1 MERRKRGKES
11 ARKRKIYTVLMIVSL
26 LVFCFCLFQ
35 LVQIYLDY
43 KKGADS
49 YKAVKQMAMGGGNL
63 PLIEAV
69 PETEASS
76 EEGQTENKPEVLR
89 YQFNGDTKA
98 LKAENPDFIGWIY
111 IPGTDVSYPMVQAA
125 DNNYYLRRTFEG
137 EPNNAGCIFMD
148 YLIEKGLDAKNPI
161 IYGHNRRDG
170 SMFASLK
177 RFQKKSFFEKYRYIY
192 IFTTEGDRVYEVFS
206 VYVTMPDSDTYTY
219 GFGSDESF
227 LAYIDK
233 VKSQSVY
240 DTGVEVLAQDSILTL
255 STCTNRQADT
265 RFVVQA
271 KRIQ

>member
-1 MERRKRGKES
+1 
-11 ARKRKIYTVLMIVSL
+11 
-26 LVFCFCLFQ
+26 
-35 LVQIYLDY
+35 
-43 KKGADS
+43 
-49 YKAVKQMAMGGGNL
+49 MAMGGGNL

-69 PETEASS
+69 PGTEASS
-76 EEGQTENKPEVLR
+76 EEGQAENKPEVLR

-98 LKAENPDFIGWIY
+98 LKEENPDFIGWIY

-125 DNNYYLRRTFEG
+125 DNDYYLRRTFEG

-177 RFQKKSFFEKYRYIY
+177 RFQKKSFYEKYRYIY

-240 DTGVEVLAQDSILTL
+240 DTGVEVLAQDSILPL